1 MEAVIPTVAVAPSG
15 RCGLHLGT
23 GRGRLSKHRPTLCLW
38 APHPCPALLTHTGSP
53 ATTQGE
59 GSGDRANHLLL
70 RMERNTQKS
79 KRQPRPLSRKPRA
92 IPPHL
97 TTPGSWSPGLQD
109 GPGQLTHPLCVRA
122 HHGGPR
128 APPAGCVRA
137 TPHRGTPAGP
147 RPPCASGRQHPAAGR
162 LLCHT
167 LSSVPPGLWCSALCF
182 SPRSPDETFVPTLQR
197 TEPSPERLRRPGIF
211 APIFFFLLGN
221 NVKPHRAVAMK
232 TSQPRP

>member
-38 APHPCPALLTHTGSP
+38 APHPCPALLTHTGSL

-70 RMERNTQKS
+70 RMKRNTQKS

-92 IPPHL
+92 IRPHL

-109 GPGQLTHPLCVRA
+109 RPGQLTHPLCVGA

-137 TPHRGTPAGP
+137 TPHRGP
-147 RPPCASGRQHPAAGR
+147 RPGLDLPAPQADSTP

-167 LSSVPPGLWCSALCF
+167 LSSVPP
-182 SPRSPDETFVPTLQR
+182 
-197 TEPSPERLRRPGIF
+197 
-211 APIFFFLLGN
+211 APWPVVLSSLLLPQ
-221 NVKPHRAVAMK
+221 KP
-232 TSQPRP
+232 